1 MFRLWAKVWKDNRL
15 LQDTVICDESSL
27 RRTQKVFA
35 ALDEV
40 TRSFDLSRPIWLDKT
55 VKELQNHNRARFYQ
69 DNFVETIEFD
79 YLEIEVIEED
89 DFY

>member
-15 LQDTVICDESSL
+15 LKDTVICDDSNL

-40 TRSFDLSRPIWLDKT
+40 TRVFDLSRPIWLDKT
-55 VKELQNHNRARFYQ
+55 VKEFQMHNRARFYD

>member
-15 LQDTVICDESSL
+15 LKDTVICDDSNL

-40 TRSFDLSRPIWLDKT
+40 TRVFDLSRQIWLDKT
-55 VKELQNHNRARFYQ
+55 VKEFQMHNRARFYD